1 MWSVL
6 HFRHYVEGTRFTV
19 RTDHEFVS
27 WINRLTTAIGRLL
40 RWRLRLAEFD
50 FEVKYKR
57 GTNHHLPDA
66 LSRVSTK
73 RLNKKELD
81 DDIPCF

>member
-1 MWSVL
+1 
-6 HFRHYVEGTRFTV
+6 
-19 RTDHEFVS
+19 
-27 WINRLTTAIGRLL
+27 
-40 RWRLRLAEFD
+40 LAEFD